1 MKAPCEYLGCTLGK
15 RFLFSVPFLM
25 LFVRNHQMFS
35 RHFLVCSPTVWWVVP
50 CFEFLMKW
58 WEAMAAKSLYLGLQD
73 ALNEGIKRLKNG
85 MAMLMA
91 HHWHILYVLVCSYW
105 YSTTFC

>member
-1 MKAPCEYLGCTLGK
+1 
-15 RFLFSVPFLM
+15 
-25 LFVRNHQMFS
+25 
-35 RHFLVCSPTVWWVVP
+35 
-50 CFEFLMKW
+50 MKW